1 MSLPTA
7 LYSVAQV
14 RAFDDYAIRVQG
26 IGGYTLMKRAGDA
39 ALRVLREHWPQ
50 ARHVVVLCGAGNNG
64 GDGYVLAR
72 LLRSVGF
79 MVEVLALVPVNDLR
93 GDARQA
99 ADEFR
104 ASGGRAEPFNAAALP
119 ACDVIVDALLGTGFK
134 PPVRSAFA
142 AAISGINAAAKGAAN
157 ATARC
162 PVLALDLPSGL
173 DGDSGR
179 AADPTVHAT
188 ATISFVALK
197 QGLLLNDG
205 PTYAGALFCDDLG
218 TTPPPGDGSQATLTR
233 LDNIDIAAALPTRG
247 RDTHKGQLGRV
258 LIVGGNS
265 GMPGAV
271 VLAGE
276 ACLRA
281 GAGLVTVATLPA
293 HAAAIAAQRPELMC
307 RGVVAASELAPL
319 IQSADVIAI
328 GPGLGQDAWASDLLK
343 VVLASG
349 KLLVLDADALNL
361 VAAKALALPPDCL
374 LTPHPGE
381 AARLLACSTAQVQ
394 ADRLQAVAA
403 LVARHGATVV
413 LKGAGSLLGAP
424 QQTPAICAAGNPGM
438 ATAGMGDVLTG
449 AIAGVLA
456 QCRNPWRAAR
466 AAVLAHAR
474 AGDALAARLGER
486 GLLAGDLAIE
496 LTRQLNGVGS

>member
-14 RAFDDYAIRVQG
+14 RAFDEYAIRVQG
-26 IGGYTLMKRAGDA
+26 ISGYTLMKRAGDA
-39 ALRVLREHWPQ
+39 ALRVLRERWPQ
-50 ARHVVVLCGAGNNG
+50 ARHAVVLCGAGNNG

-79 MVEVLALVPVNDLR
+79 VVEVLALVPVNELR
-93 GDARQA
+93 GDARLA
-99 ADEFR
+99 ADEFL

-119 ACDVIVDALLGTGFK
+119 ACDVIVDALLGTGFR
-134 PPVRSAFA
+134 PPVRTAFA
-142 AAISGINAAAKGAAN
+142 AAIGAINAAAIT
-157 ATARC
+157 ATGC

-179 AADPTVHAT
+179 AAEPTVHAA

-197 QGLLLNDG
+197 QGLFLNDG
-205 PTYAGALFCDDLG
+205 PTCTGALLCNELG
-218 TTPPPGDGSQATLTR
+218 TAPPPGEASQATLTR
-233 LDNIDIAAALPTRG
+233 LDTIDITAALPTRG

-258 LIVGGNS
+258 LIVGGNN

-293 HAAAIAAQRPELMC
+293 HASAIAAQRPELMC
-307 RGVVAASELAPL
+307 RGIVTASDLAPL

-328 GPGLGQDAWASDLLK
+328 GPGLGLDAWARDLLTA
-343 VVLASG
+343 VLASG

-361 VAAKALALPPDCL
+361 VATGALSLPARCV

-381 AARLLACSTAQVQ
+381 AARLLGYATAQVQ
-394 ADRLQAVAA
+394 ADRLQTLGA
-403 LVARHGATVV
+403 LVARFGATVV

-424 QQTPAICAAGNPGM
+424 QRTPAICDAGNPGM

-456 QCRNPWRAAR
+456 QCRDPWRAAR

-474 AGDALAARLGER
+474 AGDALAARQGER
-486 GLLAGDLAIE
+486 GLLAGDLAVE
-496 LTRQLNGVGS
+496 LTRQLNGVRP

>member
-14 RAFDDYAIRVQG
+14 RAFDEYAIRVQG
-26 IGGYTLMKRAGDA
+26 ISGYTLMKRAGDA
-39 ALRVLREHWPQ
+39 ALRLLRARWPQ
-50 ARHVVVLCGAGNNG
+50 ARHVVVVCGAGNNG
-64 GDGYVLAR
+64 GDGYVVAR
-72 LLRSVGF
+72 LLRSVG
-79 MVEVLALVPVNDLR
+79 VAVDVLALVPDHELS

-99 ADEFR
+99 ADEFL

-119 ACDVIVDALLGTGFK
+119 ACDVIVDALLGTGFRS
-134 PPVRSAFA
+134 PVRTAFA
-142 AAISGINAAAKGAAN
+142 AAIRAINAAAITAAG
-157 ATARC
+157 C

-179 AADPTVHAT
+179 AAEPTVHAA

-205 PTYAGALFCDDLG
+205 PTCTGALFCDDLG
-218 TTPPPGDGSQATLTR
+218 TTRPPGEDSRATLTR
-233 LDNIDIAAALPTRG
+233 LDTIDITAALPARG

-258 LIVGGNS
+258 LIVGGNN

-293 HAAAIAAQRPELMC
+293 HASTIAAQRPELMC
-307 RGVVAASELAPL
+307 RGIVAAAELAPL
-319 IQSADVIAI
+319 MQSADVIAI
-328 GPGLGQDAWASDLLK
+328 GPGLGQDAWARDLLT

-361 VAAKALALPPDCL
+361 VAAGVLSVPADCV

-381 AARLLACSTAQVQ
+381 AARLLGCSTAQVQ
-394 ADRLQAVAA
+394 SDRLQTLGA
-403 LVARHGATVV
+403 LVARYGATVV

-424 QQTPAICAAGNPGM
+424 QHTPAICDAGNPGM

-449 AIAGVLA
+449 AVAGVLA
-456 QCRNPWRAAR
+456 QCRDPWRAAR

-486 GLLAGDLAIE
+486 GLLAGDLASE
-496 LTRQLNGVGS
+496 LTRQLNGVNA

>member
-26 IGGYTLMKRAGDA
+26 ISGYTLMKRAGDA
-39 ALRVLREHWPQ
+39 ALRVLRERWPQ

-72 LLRSVGF
+72 LLRSVG
-79 MVEVLALVPVNDLR
+79 VVVDVLALVPVNELR
-93 GDARQA
+93 GDARLA
-99 ADEFR
+99 ADEFL
-104 ASGGRAEPFNAAALP
+104 AAGGCVERFNAVALP
-119 ACDVIVDALLGTGFK
+119 NCDVIVDALLGTGFK
-134 PPVRSAFA
+134 PQVRPAFA
-142 AAISGINAAAKGAAN
+142 AAIRAINAAASVVAG
-157 ATARC
+157 C
-162 PVLALDLPSGL
+162 SILALDLPSGL

-179 AADPTVHAT
+179 AAEPTVRAT
-188 ATISFVALK
+188 ATVSFVALK

-205 PTYAGALFCDDLG
+205 PTCTGALFCDDLG
-218 TTPPPGDGSQATLTR
+218 TSPPPGDGSQATLTR
-233 LDNIDIAAALPTRG
+233 LDTIDISAALPARG

-258 LIVGGNS
+258 LIVGGNN

-293 HAAAIAAQRPELMC
+293 HTSAIAAQRPELMC
-307 RGVVAASELAPL
+307 RGVAVASDLAPL
-319 IQSADVIAI
+319 VQSADVIAI
-328 GPGLGQDAWASDLLK
+328 GPGLGQDAWAEELLS
-343 VVLASG
+343 VVLMSG
-349 KLLVLDADALNL
+349 KWLVLDADALNL
-361 VAAKALALPPDCL
+361 VAAGALSLPAQCV

-381 AARLLACSTAQVQ
+381 AARLLSCSTAQVQ
-394 ADRLQAVAA
+394 ADRLQSLGA
-403 LVARHGATVV
+403 LVARYGTTVV

-424 QQTPAICAAGNPGM
+424 QQTPAICDAGNPGM

-456 QCRNPWRAAR
+456 QCRDPWRAAR

-496 LTRQLNGVGS
+496 LTRQLNGVSS

>member
-14 RAFDDYAIRVQG
+14 RALDEYAIRVQG
-26 IGGYTLMKRAGDA
+26 ISGYTLMKRAGDA
-39 ALRVLREHWPQ
+39 ALQVLRERWPQ

-79 MVEVLALVPVNDLR
+79 VAEVLALVPVTELR
-93 GDARQA
+93 GDARLA
-99 ADEFR
+99 ADEFLVG
-104 ASGGRAEPFNAAALP
+104 GGRAEPFNAAALP

-134 PPVRSAFA
+134 PPVRQVFA
-142 AAISGINAAAKGAAN
+142 AAISAINAAAA
-157 ATARC
+157 C

-179 AADPTVHAT
+179 AADPTVRAT
-188 ATISFVALK
+188 ATVSFVALK

-205 PTYAGALFCDDLG
+205 PTYSGALSCDDLG
-218 TTPPPGDGSQATLTR
+218 TTPPPGDGSPATLTR
-233 LDNIDIAAALPTRG
+233 LDSIDIAAALPTRK

-258 LIVGGNS
+258 LIVGGNN

-328 GPGLGQDAWASDLLK
+328 GPGLGQDTWAKELLSA
-343 VVLASG
+343 VLASG

-361 VAAKALALPPDCL
+361 VAASALVVPPDCI

-381 AARLLACSTAQVQ
+381 AARLLGCSTAQVQ
-394 ADRLQAVAA
+394 ADRLRSVSA
-403 LVARHGATVV
+403 LVVRYAATVV

-424 QQTPAICAAGNPGM
+424 QQMPAICAAGNPGM

-496 LTRQLNGVGS
+496 LTRQLNSVAL